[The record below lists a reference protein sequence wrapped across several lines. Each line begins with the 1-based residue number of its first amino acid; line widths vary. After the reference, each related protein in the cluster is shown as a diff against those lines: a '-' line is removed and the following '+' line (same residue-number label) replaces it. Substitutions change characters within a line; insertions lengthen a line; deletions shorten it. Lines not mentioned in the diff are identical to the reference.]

1 MKIQNSV
8 DGAALDNMDK
18 VHRTN
23 LVNSLS
29 GYKSVN
35 LLGTMDA
42 QRNTNLS
49 LVSSA
54 FHVGA
59 NPPLMGMLM
68 RPHSVPRHSL
78 ENLLEQGW
86 YTLNAVTKILFK
98 QAHQTSARYP
108 RDVSEFD
115 ATGLTAVFSPEV
127 SAPYVE
133 QSPIQIGLKL
143 LETQTLKVNDT
154 VLVIGEVKQIRL
166 GEGILGVDGQLDLN
180 LASAVAVS
188 GLDEY
193 HLPQALERLSYPKP

>member
-1 MKIQNSV
+1 MKIQSSV
-8 DGAALDNMDK
+8 DSKALDEMDK
-18 VHRTN
+18 THRTN

-29 GYKSVN
+29 GYKSAN

-49 LVSSA
+49 LISSA

-86 YTLNAVTKILFK
+86 YTMNAVTQTMCR
-98 QAHQTSARYP
+98 QAHQASARYP
-108 RDVSEFD
+108 RDSSEFD

-143 LETQTLKVNDT
+143 LESQTL
-154 VLVIGEVKQIRL
+154 
-166 GEGILGVDGQLDLN
+166 N
-180 LASAVAVS
+180 LHSACF
-188 GLDEY
+188 
-193 HLPQALERLSYPKP
+193 